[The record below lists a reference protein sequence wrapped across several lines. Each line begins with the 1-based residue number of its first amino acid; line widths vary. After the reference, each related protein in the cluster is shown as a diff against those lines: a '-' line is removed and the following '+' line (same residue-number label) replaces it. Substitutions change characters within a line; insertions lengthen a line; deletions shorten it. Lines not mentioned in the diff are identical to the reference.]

1 MFQFVYL
8 RSAFD
13 SSDNVL
19 IKTQVRTLVLAFY
32 LAKSE
37 DRFIL
42 FEQIEQAPILLTTS
56 FSVLVS
62 ISIKHSGNPSWAV
75 SLWWLTSFEFDG
87 VITLTLTQ
95 FISDNNN
102 RITQMWLKYNYTFT
116 TTNEIKITHFTIQ
129 VIDKAFCS

>member
-19 IKTQVRTLVLAFY
+19 IKTQVRMLVLAFY

-42 FEQIEQAPILLTTS
+42 FEQIGQAPILLTTS
-56 FSVLVS
+56 LSVLVS

-75 SLWWLTSFEFDG
+75 SL
-87 VITLTLTQ
+87 
-95 FISDNNN
+95 
-102 RITQMWLKYNYTFT
+102 
-116 TTNEIKITHFTIQ
+116 
-129 VIDKAFCS
+129 